1 MDTGGA
7 EHAAGAGRARGG
19 WARGTSVG
27 GIFVA
32 WLGGKFGEGLFLLN
46 SCLGKKS
53 RIFYKGFFC
62 LFFLQASDGHRV
74 GFHILCWLFE

>member
-7 EHAAGAGRARGG
+7 EHATGAGRARGG

-46 SCLGKKS
+46 SCLGKKVEFS
-53 RIFYKGFFC
+53 IKAFFVC
-62 LFFLQASDGHRV
+62 SFCKHLMVIG
-74 GFHILCWLFE
+74 